1 LLQGSDCTEK
11 RGDAMADKSEFKA
24 VARELKAIFKPYLKK
39 LVVVSESETDI
50 YIDTPVIMKNKHP
63 IFFGAVRTGKA
74 YVSFHLM
81 AFYCFPELTKAMSPG
96 LKKRMQG
103 KSCLNFTTVD
113 KDLFKELEAV
123 TKLGAAKF
131 LSKEFVKAVTGG
143 GFKEAV

>member
-1 LLQGSDCTEK
+1 
-11 RGDAMADKSEFKA
+11 MADKSEFKA

-63 IFFGAVRTGKA
+63 MFFGGVRTGKA

-81 AFYCFPELTKAMSPG
+81 PLYCFPELSRVMSPE

-103 KSCLNFTTVD
+103 KACLNFTSVD
-113 KDLFKELEAV
+113 KDLFKELRAL
-123 TKLGAAKF
+123 TKLGASKF
-131 LSKEFVKAVTGG
+131 LSKEFVRTVTGG
-143 GFKEAV
+143 GFKEAI

>member
-1 LLQGSDCTEK
+1 
-11 RGDAMADKSEFKA
+11 MADKSEFKA

-63 IFFGAVRTGKA
+63 MFFGGVRTGKR

-81 AFYCFPELTKAMSPG
+81 ALYCFPELTKAMSPA

-103 KSCLNFTTVD
+103 KSCLNFTAVD
-113 KDLFKELEAV
+113 KILFRELETL

-131 LSKEFVKAVTGG
+131 LSKEFVNAVTGG
-143 GFKEAV
+143 DIRGAV

>member
-1 LLQGSDCTEK
+1 
-11 RGDAMADKSEFKA
+11 MADKSAFKA

-50 YIDTPVIMKNKHP
+50 YIDTPVVMKNRHP
-63 IFFGAVRTGKA
+63 VFFGAVRTGKA

-81 AFYCFPELTKAMSPG
+81 AFYCFPELTKAMSPA

-113 KDLFKELEAV
+113 KDLFKELEAL

-131 LSKEFVKAVTGG
+131 MSKEFVTMVTSGNI
-143 GFKEAV
+143 KESA

>member
-1 LLQGSDCTEK
+1 
-11 RGDAMADKSEFKA
+11 MADKSEFKA

-39 LVVVSESETDI
+39 MVVVSESETDI

-63 IFFGAVRTGKA
+63 IFFGGVRTGKA

-81 AFYCFPELTKAMSPG
+81 ALYCFPELTKAMSPA

-103 KSCLNFTTVD
+103 KACLNFTTVN
-113 KDLFKELEAV
+113 KDLFRELNAL

-131 LSKEFVKAVTGG
+131 LSKEFVRSVTGSNIR
-143 GFKEAV
+143 EAI